1 MLDAANVRRMV
12 EDAAIMD
19 ESNTK
24 EKHTI
29 KGRHNG
35 VYQGAFSEVDLV
47 GAGRASGLT

>member
-29 KGRHNG
+29 KGRHTE
-35 VYQGAFSEVDLV
+35 FTRV
-47 GAGRASGLT
+47 GAGLVGQLNAPW

>member
-29 KGRHNG
+29 KGRHTEFTRVRSVRWTWWVPG
-35 VYQGAFSEVDLV
+35 
-47 GAGRASGLT
+47 